1 MQFSY
6 GSGVVEDAFDNP
18 SGLGSYDFGGNDTG
32 IFDSPVFDYD
42 RTGEF
47 ELPGLS
53 GTGLLRRRSGGSN
66 SMESISKIFD
76 ALNKANTYKSQGST
90 NSPKMGASPG
100 TNVEQIGRSTY
111 LVTPPPKKIP
121 VGTQQP
127 SGGGGLFGGIGGAA
141 GALGTAAGVFGP
153 LGAPIGA
160 LVGKGIDSIFGQKNL
175 FFKIIA
181 FKINT

>member
-1 MQFSY
+1 MEFSY
-6 GSGVVEDAFDNP
+6 GSGVVEDAFNNP
-18 SGLGSYDFGGNDTG
+18 SGLGSYDFGGSDSG

-47 ELPGLS
+47 DLPGLS
-53 GTGLLRRRSGGSN
+53 GTGALRRRSRESD
-66 SMESISKIFD
+66 SMDRINKIFD
-76 ALNKANTYKSQGST
+76 ALNKANTYKEQGST
-90 NSPKMGASPG
+90 RSSKIGGTPG
-100 TNVEQIGRSTY
+100 TDIQQIGRSTY

-127 SGGGGLFGGIGGAA
+127 SGGSGLFGSIGGAA

-160 LVGKGIDSIFGQKNL
+160 LVGKGIDSIFG
-175 FFKIIA
+175 
-181 FKINT
+181 

>member
-1 MQFSY
+1 MAFSY
-6 GSGVVEDAFDNP
+6 GSGVVEDAFNNG
-18 SGLGSYDFGGNDTG
+18 SSLGSYDFGANDSG
-32 IFDSPVFDYD
+32 IFDNATFDYD
-42 RTGEF
+42 RTGAF
-47 ELPGLS
+47 DLPGLS
-53 GTGLLRRRSGGSN
+53 GSGALRRSSRESD
-66 SMESISKIFD
+66 SMDRIGKIFD
-76 ALNKANTYKSQGST
+76 ALNKANTYKAQNSTGSSGMGST
-90 NSPKMGASPG
+90 PG

-160 LVGKGIDSIFGQKNL
+160 LVGKGIDSIFG
-175 FFKIIA
+175 
-181 FKINT
+181 